1 MRTAGFRSS
10 TRLLA
15 AAIAAALLT
24 LGLFSNPVLADSA
37 ATKKEL
43 NAQKAKLAALQKD
56 IAAEQA
62 SVNSLQKQADDLAT
76 QIGRVQDDIART
88 QFQIVKKQGQID
100 DAQGQLV
107 GAQQQLDHRAWIA
120 YENGPGTSLDF
131 LLGATSLA
139 DLSARL
145 EIVNHVAQSDQDLVV
160 QVQGLQNRLLAR
172 KGELTSLE
180 QRLRTKQK
188 DLQGQEADLQ
198 ASLQKEQGVLAQLNS
213 DQTSLTS
220 LISTLTK
227 KYKNQLAAELAA
239 AQAAQQ
245 SQGTGWTGGTS
256 IPGVLVACPVAPPH
270 AYGDDF
276 GAPRYSGGYHPHAGN
291 DIVAPRGTPIYA
303 PFDGTATDNSN
314 GLGGIAVNVTASNG
328 IGWVY
333 NAHMDTI
340 TKLGA
345 VKAGEQ
351 IGTVGNTGDA
361 QGGITHDHFEFHPSN
376 ISSFEP
382 LYKSY
387 SGYTEINGAID
398 PYPFLNSVCH

>member
-10 TRLLA
+10 TRPLA
-15 AAIAAALLT
+15 AALAAALLA
-24 LGLFSNPVLADSA
+24 LGLFSSPVLADSA
-37 ATKKEL
+37 ATKKQL
-43 NAQKAKLAALQKD
+43 DADKAKLSALQKD

-62 SVNSLQKQADDLAT
+62 TVNTLQQQADDLAT
-76 QIGRVQDDIART
+76 QIGRVQDDIAQT
-88 QFQIVKKQGQID
+88 QFRIVKKETQID
-100 DAQGQLV
+100 DAQAELL
-107 GAQQQLDHRAWIA
+107 GAQSQLDHRAWVA

-145 EIVNHVAQSDQDLVV
+145 EIVDHVAQSDQDLVA
-160 QVQGLQNRLLAR
+160 QVQGIQNRLLAR

-180 QRLRTKQK
+180 HTLRARQK

-198 ASLQKEQGVLAQLNS
+198 ASLQQEQGALSSLNA
-213 DQTSLTS
+213 DQSSLTS

-227 KYKNQLAAELAA
+227 KYKNELANELAA
-239 AQAAQQ
+239 AKAAQ
-245 SQGTGWTGGTS
+245 SQGSGWTGGTS
-256 IPGVLVACPVAPPH
+256 IPGVLQVCPVAPPH

-276 GAPRYSGGYHPHAGN
+276 GAPRYAGGYHPHAGN

-303 PFDGTATDNSN
+303 PFDGNAADNSN
-314 GLGGIAVNVTASNG
+314 GLGGISVNVTASSG

-333 NAHMDTI
+333 NAHMNTI
-340 TKLGA
+340 TKLGF

-387 SGYTEINGAID
+387 YGYTVINGAID
-398 PYPFLNSVCH
+398 PYPFLNSVCR